1 MPIRPGQRLIQGL
14 LVWAALAT
22 LPLIARAWLPAL
34 ATPALLAWLGLG
46 LAGALWA
53 LDDLRRLRARPTPAA
68 ERRLPAAL
76 AVGVA
81 HTVTLLFDS
90 RQAAPGEQWLVADH
104 HPPDDP
110 LTGLPR
116 ALAPAA
122 GRDRTEVRYRYRPT
136 RRGTVRFGN
145 IELWLPSPRGLW
157 QQCRRIAAE
166 RRVPVYPDF

>member
-14 LVWAALAT
+14 LGWALLSLA
-22 LPLIARAWLPAL
+22 PLVARAWLPEL
-34 ATPALLAWLGLG
+34 AAPALLAWAGLG

-76 AVGVA
+76 AVGIA
-81 HTVTLLFDS
+81 HTVTLVLDS
-90 RQAAPGEQWLVADH
+90 RQAVAGEHWLVADH

-116 ALAPAA
+116 TLAPST
-122 GRDRTEVRYRYRPT
+122 GHDHTEVRYRYRPT
-136 RRGTVRFGN
+136 RRGTVRFGD
-145 IELWLPSPRGLW
+145 IELWLPSPRSLW
-157 QQCRRIAAE
+157 QQR
-166 RRVPVYPDF
+166 